1 MARDTIANNTYGEA
15 GERTEQSHI
24 DMPAPSSWPMVLAFG
39 IVLLAAAFVTNF
51 VVGMVGLAIALRAAA
66 GWWREV
72 IPVEQHEPVPLDPA
86 LRPAPI
92 LVDARSV
99 IRLRVGEERHR
110 MRVPQEIHPYSAGFW
125 GGLAGGAAMA
135 GLACLYGLVVQH
147 SIWYPVNLLAGVVLP
162 SIGAETTE
170 QLKAFDGLAFTAALV
185 GHVMISLLVGLIYAA
200 ILPMFPKYAPLWA
213 GILMPL
219 FWSGMIATA
228 LDLINPALNQR
239 ISWPWFVVCQ
249 LAFGLVGGFVIARS
263 TRIETMQ
270 SWGLASRAFLKA
282 PGVEGDVER
291 DDRDK

>member
-1 MARDTIANNTYGEA
+1 MALNTHGEA
-15 GERTEQSHI
+15 GERTEQSSI
-24 DMPAPSSWPMVLAFG
+24 EMPAPSSWPMVLAFG
-39 IVLLAAAFVTNF
+39 IVLLAGAFVTNY
-51 VVGMVGLAIALRAAA
+51 VVGVVGLAIALRAAI

-72 IPVEQHEPVPLDPA
+72 IPVEQHESVAVDPA

-92 LVDARSV
+92 LIEARSV
-99 IRLRVGEERHR
+99 IRLQVGEERHR
-110 MRVPQEIHPYSAGFW
+110 MRVPQEIHPYSAGLW

-135 GLACLYGLVVQH
+135 GLACLYGLAVQH

-170 QLKAFDGLAFTAALV
+170 QLKAFDGVAFAAALA
-185 GHVMISLLVGLIYAA
+185 GHAVISVLVGLVYAV

-219 FWSGMIATA
+219 FWSGLIATA
-228 LDLINPALNQR
+228 LGLVNPALNQR
-239 ISWPWFVVCQ
+239 ISWPWFVACQ

-270 SWGLASRAFLKA
+270 SFGLATRAFLKT
-282 PGVEGDVER
+282 PGLER
-291 DDRDK
+291 DGEDGGGDK